1 MNRKLQRIQAAE
13 KRKIKKR
20 LAEAVA
26 PNAGGP
32 ILRGDGIRYEVAE
45 KTKAIGCGG
54 IGAIHR
60 MVRKLGVPRRID
72 EAVELLK
79 VHHPY
84 HESDHVLNIAYN
96 VVCGGQ
102 VLEDIEIRRNDRVFL
117 DALGTESI
125 PDPTTAGD
133 FCRRFD
139 VESINKLMD
148 VINDTRVEVW
158 RAQPDS
164 FRSQTARI
172 DADGS
177 LVPTTGEC
185 KEGMDIAYNGVWGYH
200 ALVVSLANTGEP
212 LFIANRSGNRPSHE
226 GVVPYFDKAVATCR
240 AAGFTDVL
248 LRGDTDFS
256 LTREFDRWSEDG
268 VRFVFGFD
276 RNRKALAWAEAAPE
290 EGYEELVRH
299 TERAIATESR
309 ARPENVKERI
319 VCEREFKKLGLNY
332 EDVVDFPYRPT
343 RCGKEYR
350 VIALRKNITVSRGH
364 QALFDEIR
372 YHFFITNDWE
382 MKLHE
387 VVREAHQRCNQE
399 NLIQQLKNG
408 VRALHAPVNTLL
420 ANWAFMVMAS
430 LGWSIKAWVGLS
442 LPISSRWRERHEQ
455 EREAIIRMDFRTF
468 LQAFVLVPA
477 QIVRSGRRLI
487 YRLLGWNPWQS
498 AFLRFVH
505 AT

>member
-1 MNRKLQRIQAAE
+1 
-13 KRKIKKR
+13 
-20 LAEAVA
+20 
-26 PNAGGP
+26 
-32 ILRGDGIRYEVAE
+32 
-45 KTKAIGCGG
+45 
-54 IGAIHR
+54 
-60 MVRKLGVPRRID
+60 
-72 EAVELLK
+72 
-79 VHHPY
+79 
-84 HESDHVLNIAYN
+84 LNIAYN

-299 TERAIATESR
+299 AERAIATESR

>member
-1 MNRKLQRIQAAE
+1 MLK
-13 KRKIKKR
+13 
-20 LAEAVA
+20 
-26 PNAGGP
+26 
-32 ILRGDGIRYEVAE
+32 GDGIRYELAE
-45 KTKAIGCGG
+45 RTKAIACGG

-60 MVRKLGVPRRID
+60 MVKQLGLPKRID
-72 EAVELLK
+72 DAVRLLK

-96 VVCGGQ
+96 TVCGGQ

-139 VESINKLMD
+139 IAAVDALMD
-148 VINDTRVEVW
+148 AINATRVEVW

-164 FRSQTARI
+164 FRARTAKI
-172 DADGS
+172 DADGT
-177 LVPTTGEC
+177 LVPTTGQC

-212 LFIANRSGNRPSHE
+212 LFVVNRSGNRPSHE
-226 GVVPYFDKAVATCR
+226 GVVPYYDKAVTTCR

-256 LTREFDRWSEDG
+256 LTREFDRWTEDG

-276 RNRKALAWAEAAPE
+276 TNSKAVGLAEAAPDDS
-290 EGYEELVRH
+290 YEKLVRCA
-299 TERAIATESR
+299 ERAIATQPR
-309 ARPENVKERI
+309 ARPNNVKQQIIRERG
-319 VCEREFKKLGLNY
+319 FKNLRLNG
-332 EDVVDFPYRPT
+332 EQVVDFPYQPS
-343 RCGKEYR
+343 RCSKTYR
-350 VIALRKNITVSRGH
+350 MIALRKNITISRGE
-364 QALFDEIR
+364 QALIDDIR
-372 YHFFITNDWE
+372 YHFFITNDWDLE
-382 MKLHE
+382 PHE
-387 VVREAHQRCNQE
+387 VVQEAHARCNQE

-430 LGWSIKAWVGLS
+430 LGWSIKAWVGMS
-442 LPISSRWRERHEQ
+442 LPVSGRWRERHEQ

-487 YRLLGWNPWQS
+487 YRLLAWNPWQT
-498 AFLRFVH
+498 AFLRFAH

>member
-1 MNRKLQRIQAAE
+1 VNRKLQRIQAAE
-13 KRKIKKR
+13 KRKITRR
-20 LAEAVA
+20 LATAVK
-26 PNAGGP
+26 PNEGGP
-32 ILRGDGIRYEVAE
+32 VLKGDGILYELAE
-45 KTKAIGCGG
+45 KTKAIACGG

-60 MVRKLGVPRRID
+60 MVRQLGLPKRID

-79 VHHPY
+79 LHHPY

-96 VVCGGQ
+96 TLCGGQ

-139 VESINKLMD
+139 VDTVDALMD
-148 VINDTRVEVW
+148 AINATRLDVW
-158 RAQPDS
+158 RAQPES
-164 FRSQTARI
+164 FRSQTAKI
-172 DADGS
+172 DADGT

-200 ALVVSLANTGEP
+200 ALVVSLANTSEP
-212 LFIANRSGNRPSHE
+212 LFVVNRSGNRPSHE
-226 GVVPYFDKAVATCR
+226 GVVPYYDKAVATCR

-256 LTREFDRWSEDG
+256 LTREFDRWTADG

-276 RNRKALAWAEAAPE
+276 TNPKALAWADAAPE
-290 EGYEELVRH
+290 EGYEELVRRA
-299 TERAIATESR
+299 ERILATQPR
-309 ARPENVKERI
+309 ARPENVKQRI
-319 VCEREFKKLGLNY
+319 VCQRGFKNLRLNG
-332 EDVVDFPYRPT
+332 EQVVDFQYQPS
-343 RCGKEYR
+343 RCSKEYR
-350 VIALRKNITVSRGH
+350 MIALRKNITVSRGEH
-364 QALFDEIR
+364 ALIDDIR
-372 YHFFITNDWE
+372 YHFFITNDWD
-382 MKLHE
+382 MDPQE
-387 VVREAHQRCNQE
+387 VVQEAHARCNQE

-430 LGWSIKAWVGLS
+430 LAWSIKAWVGMS
-442 LPISSRWRERHEQ
+442 LPISPRWRERHEQ
-455 EREAIIRMDFRTF
+455 EREAIVRMDFRTF

-487 YRLLGWNPWQS
+487 YRLLAWNPWQGV
-498 AFLRFVH
+498 FLRFVQ

>member
-1 MNRKLQRIQAAE
+1 MLK
-13 KRKIKKR
+13 
-20 LAEAVA
+20 
-26 PNAGGP
+26 
-32 ILRGDGIRYEVAE
+32 GDGIRYELAE
-45 KTKAIGCGG
+45 RTKAIACGG

-60 MVRKLGVPRRID
+60 MVRQLGLPERID
-72 EAVELLK
+72 DAVKLLK

-96 VVCGGQ
+96 TVCGGQ

-139 VESINKLMD
+139 IGAVDALMD
-148 VINDTRVEVW
+148 AINATRVDVW

-164 FRSQTARI
+164 FRAQTAKV
-172 DADGS
+172 DADGT
-177 LVPTTGEC
+177 LVPTTGQC

-200 ALVVSLANTGEP
+200 ALVVSLANTNEP
-212 LFIANRSGNRPSHE
+212 LFVVNRSGNRPSHE
-226 GVVPYFDKAVATCR
+226 GVVPYYDKAVAACR
-240 AAGFTDVL
+240 AGGFSDVL

-256 LTREFDRWSEDG
+256 LTREFDRWTDDR

-276 RNRKALAWAEAAPE
+276 TNPKARGWAEAAPE
-290 EGYEELVRH
+290 EGYEEMVRRA
-299 TERAIATESR
+299 ERAIATQPR
-309 ARPENVKERI
+309 ARPQNVKQQI
-319 VCEREFKKLGLNY
+319 VRQRGFKNLRLNG
-332 EDVVDFPYRPT
+332 EQVVDFPYQPS
-343 RCGKEYR
+343 RCSKEYR
-350 VIALRKNITVSRGH
+350 MIALRKNITVARGE
-364 QALFDEIR
+364 QALIDEIR
-372 YHFFITNDWE
+372 YHFFITNDRDME
-382 MKLHE
+382 PHE
-387 VVREAHQRCNQE
+387 VVQEAHARCNQE

-430 LGWSIKAWVGLS
+430 LGWSIKAWVGMS
-442 LPISSRWRERHEQ
+442 LPVSPRWRERHEQ

-477 QIVRSGRRLI
+477 QIVRSGRRLV
-487 YRLLGWNPWQS
+487 YRLLAWNPWQP